1 MIRPAALVLLI
12 AFPAL
17 APIALATESA
27 SEPQQALVTIKS
39 DRGTTP
45 TDMASILSGIRAEMR

>member
-1 MIRPAALVLLI
+1 MIRPAALVLLL

-27 SEPQQALVTIKS
+27 AAKQEALVTTKS

-45 TDMASILSGIRAEMR
+45 TDMASMLSGAPTEMR